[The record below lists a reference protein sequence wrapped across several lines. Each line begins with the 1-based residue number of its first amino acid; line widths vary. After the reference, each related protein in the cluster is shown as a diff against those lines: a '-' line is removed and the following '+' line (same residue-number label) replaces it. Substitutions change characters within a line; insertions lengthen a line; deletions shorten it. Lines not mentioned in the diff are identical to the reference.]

1 MYKNSVTRLRQIV
14 KVFVSYGFGFFVGSK
29 LNKNQNSPVNLR
41 KAFEELGPTF
51 IKIGQILSTRT
62 DALPEAY
69 IEELSKL
76 QDSVPIED
84 FNDIEQLFI
93 SEFHKTIADSFLYF
107 DKDPIGSAS
116 IAQVHDAILNDGRF
130 VIVKIQ
136 RPNIEKAMHMDL
148 SILSKIVRLTKTRFQ
163 DTVIDLK
170 DAIDELLRSIE
181 QELNFKNEAVNL
193 IKFKDLNKNISYISS
208 PYIVEE
214 FCTKKIITMENIVG
228 VKIDDTESL
237 TKNNYILNDIGKK
250 LALSYFKQIFED
262 GFFHADPHP
271 GNIIIR
277 ENQIC
282 YIDFGMMGS
291 LSSSLKS
298 SLNKAILAIA
308 YGDVN
313 MLVSILMSMG
323 VRQGYINRNS
333 LYEDVDY
340 MLNMYLSTSIKNI
353 KISLMFKDIL
363 DITKRNNI
371 KLPKELTILV
381 RGIVIT
387 EGVLFKISPDLAL
400 MDLIIPYIKSH
411 NKNLIFKDFDL
422 DELLLHSFKF
432 LRDSSSAP
440 SKFIELSDS
449 LISGRAKIQL
459 NHNNLDQPIKNLHRM
474 VNRMVFAVIISSMI
488 VGSSLILRT
497 NIGPKIYNISIIG
510 ISGFIIA
517 ALMGFYLMISI
528 LKSGTL

>member
-1 MYKNSVTRLRQIV
+1 MHKNSVARLRQIV
-14 KVFVSYGFGFFVGSK
+14 KVFVTYGFGFFVGSK

-51 IKIGQILSTRT
+51 IKIGQILSTRADT
-62 DALPEAY
+62 LPDAY

-84 FNDIEQLFI
+84 FTNIDKFFI
-93 SEFHKTIADSFLYF
+93 SEFHKTISDSFLFF

-116 IAQVHDAILNDGRF
+116 MAQVHDAILNDGRF

-136 RPNIEKAMHMDL
+136 RPNIAEAMHMDL
-148 SILSKIVRLTKTRFQ
+148 SILSRIVRLTKTRLP

-170 DAIDELLRSIE
+170 DAIDELLKSIE
-181 QELNFKNEAVNL
+181 QELNFKNEATNL
-193 IKFKDLNKNISYISS
+193 VKFKDLNKNVSYISS

-214 FCTKKIITMENIVG
+214 FCTKKIITMEKIVG
-228 VKIDDTESL
+228 FKIDDAENL
-237 TKNNYILNDIGKK
+237 VKNDYILEDIGKK

-291 LSSSLKS
+291 LSSSLKN

-323 VRQGYINRNS
+323 IRQGYINRNS

-340 MLNMYLSTSIKNI
+340 MLSMYLSTSLKNL
-353 KISLMFKDIL
+353 KISLMFKDIF

-371 KLPKELTILV
+371 QLPKELTILV
-381 RGIVIT
+381 RGVVIT
-387 EGVLFKISPDLAL
+387 EGVLSKISPDLAL
-400 MDLIIPYIKSH
+400 VDMIIPYIKSH
-411 NKNLIFKDFDL
+411 NKNLIFENFNL

-459 NHNNLDQPIKNLHRM
+459 NHKNLDQPIKNLHRM
-474 VNRMVFAVIISSMI
+474 VNRMVFAIIISSMI

-497 NIGPKIYNISIIG
+497 NIGPKIYDMSIIG
-510 ISGFIIA
+510 VSGFIIA